1 MTAREFSNAPRSVGQ
16 ARRFVSAQLAEV
28 RADVAEEIAVMVS
41 ELATNCV
48 RHTVPDFAVNVDT
61 TEREIRVEV
70 TDRGGGVPVVRSPD
84 SSEPTGRGLRI
95 VQELADSFGVS
106 ELRGSPGKTVWFE
119 VRLEQRS
126 GAPHR

>member
-1 MTAREFSNAPRSVGQ
+1 MTAREFPNEPSSIAR
-16 ARRFVSAQLAEV
+16 ARRFVGAQLTDV
-28 RADVAEEIAVMVS
+28 GADVAGEIAVMVS

-48 RHTVPDFAVNVDT
+48 RHTVTDFAVSVET
-61 TEREIRVEV
+61 TRRTIRVEV
-70 TDRGGGVPVVRSPD
+70 TDRSGGFPVVRSPD

-119 VRLEQRS
+119 VSLEQRS
-126 GAPHR
+126 AAPRR